1 MKTFPASQ
9 LIINADGSA
18 FHLHLKPEF
27 LADKV
32 ILVGDQDRVNIVA
45 SFFDEGSIECDVQSR
60 EFHTITGKFH
70 GKRISCISTGIGTDN
85 CDIVM
90 NEIDALANIDFA
102 TRTEKA
108 EKRSL
113 DIVRIGTCGGMQE
126 DIPLGTF
133 LVSQKSIGF
142 DGVLAFYHDRDKIS
156 DLGFEKAFVDFVG
169 YPKKAAVPYVVAAN
183 PELVDRIAKDDMM
196 RGCTIASN
204 GFYGPQGRVLR
215 VDLAVSDINEKI
227 TDFRYEGQ
235 RITNYEMEGSCI
247 AGLALHMGHRAMTV
261 CCVIAQR
268 KIEAANTDYK
278 PRIKELIKT
287 VLDKIFSSHPSIMG
301 VDDRSVDRVKN
312 TAFLL
317 SSEKESN
324 PDFMFFISESKVPII
339 SINNCFAVSTSAIS
353 IISSHLSIND

>member
-18 FHLHLKPEF
+18 FHLHLQPQF
-27 LADKV
+27 LADKI
-32 ILVGDQDRVNIVA
+32 ILVGDQNRVNMVA

-60 EFHTITGKFH
+60 EFHTITGRYH

-113 DIVRIGTCGGMQE
+113 EIVRVGTCGGMQE

-133 LVSQKSIGF
+133 LVSEKSIGF
-142 DGVLAFYHDRDKIS
+142 DGVLAFYEGRDKVC
-156 DLGFEKAFVDFVG
+156 DLGFENALVDFIH
-169 YPKKAAVPYVVAAN
+169 YPAKAARPYVVAAN
-183 PELVDRIAKDDMM
+183 KDLVNRIAGDDML
-196 RGCTIASN
+196 RGCTIADN

-215 VDLAVSDINEKI
+215 VGLAVPDINERI

-268 KIEAANTDYK
+268 KAEAANTDYK
-278 PRIKELIKT
+278 PRIKQLVQT
-287 VLDKIFSSHPSIMG
+287 VLERI
-301 VDDRSVDRVKN
+301 
-312 TAFLL
+312 
-317 SSEKESN
+317 
-324 PDFMFFISESKVPII
+324 
-339 SINNCFAVSTSAIS
+339 
-353 IISSHLSIND
+353 

>member
-18 FHLHLKPEF
+18 FHLHLQPQF
-27 LADKV
+27 LADKI
-32 ILVGDQDRVNIVA
+32 ILVGDQNRVNMVA

-60 EFHTITGKFH
+60 EFHTITGRYH

-113 DIVRIGTCGGMQE
+113 EIVRVGTCGGMQE

-133 LVSQKSIGF
+133 LVSEKSIGF
-142 DGVLAFYHDRDKIS
+142 DGVLAFYEGRDDVC
-156 DLGFEKAFVDFVG
+156 DLGFENALVDFIH
-169 YPKKAAVPYVVAAN
+169 YPAKAARPYVVAAN
-183 PELVDRIAKDDMM
+183 KDLVNRIAGNDMM
-196 RGCTIASN
+196 RGCTIAAN

-215 VDLAVSDINEKI
+215 VGLAVPDINERI
-227 TDFRYEGQ
+227 SDFRYEGQ

-268 KIEAANTDYK
+268 KAEAANTDYK
-278 PRIKELIKT
+278 PRIKQLVQT
-287 VLDKIFSSHPSIMG
+287 VLERI
-301 VDDRSVDRVKN
+301 
-312 TAFLL
+312 
-317 SSEKESN
+317 
-324 PDFMFFISESKVPII
+324 
-339 SINNCFAVSTSAIS
+339 
-353 IISSHLSIND
+353 

>member
-18 FHLHLKPEF
+18 FHLHLQPQF
-27 LADKV
+27 LADKI
-32 ILVGDQDRVNIVA
+32 ILVGDQNRVNMVA

-60 EFHTITGKFH
+60 EFHTITGRYH

-102 TRTEKA
+102 TRTEKS

-113 DIVRIGTCGGMQE
+113 EIVRVGTCGGMQE

-133 LVSQKSIGF
+133 LVSEKSIGF
-142 DGVLAFYHDRDKIS
+142 DGVLAFYEGRDEVC
-156 DLGFEKAFVDFVG
+156 DLGFENALVDFIH
-169 YPKKAAVPYVVAAN
+169 YPAKAARPYVVAAN
-183 PELVDRIAKDDMM
+183 KDLVNRIAGNDMM
-196 RGCTIASN
+196 RGCTIAAN

-215 VDLAVSDINEKI
+215 VGLAVPDINERI
-227 TDFRYEGQ
+227 SDFRYEGQ

-268 KIEAANTDYK
+268 KAEAANTDYK
-278 PRIKELIKT
+278 PRIKQLVQT
-287 VLDKIFSSHPSIMG
+287 VLERI
-301 VDDRSVDRVKN
+301 
-312 TAFLL
+312 
-317 SSEKESN
+317 
-324 PDFMFFISESKVPII
+324 
-339 SINNCFAVSTSAIS
+339 
-353 IISSHLSIND
+353 

>member
-18 FHLHLKPEF
+18 FHLHLQPQF
-27 LADKV
+27 LADKI
-32 ILVGDQDRVNIVA
+32 ILVGDQNRVNMVA

-60 EFHTITGKFH
+60 EFHTITGRYH

-113 DIVRIGTCGGMQE
+113 EIVRVGTCGGMQE

-133 LVSQKSIGF
+133 LVSEKSIGF
-142 DGVLAFYHDRDKIS
+142 DGVLAFYEGRDEVC
-156 DLGFEKAFVDFVG
+156 DLGFENALVDFIH
-169 YPKKAAVPYVVAAN
+169 YPAKAARPYVVAAN
-183 PELVDRIAKDDMM
+183 KDLVNRIAGDDMM
-196 RGCTIASN
+196 RGCTIAAN

-215 VDLAVSDINEKI
+215 VGLAVPDINERI
-227 TDFRYEGQ
+227 SDFRYEGQ

-268 KIEAANTDYK
+268 KAEAANTDYK
-278 PRIKELIKT
+278 PRIKQL
-287 VLDKIFSSHPSIMG
+287 V
-301 VDDRSVDRVKN
+301 
-312 TAFLL
+312 
-317 SSEKESN
+317 
-324 PDFMFFISESKVPII
+324 
-339 SINNCFAVSTSAIS
+339 
-353 IISSHLSIND
+353 

>member
-18 FHLHLKPEF
+18 FHLHLQPQF
-27 LADKV
+27 LADKI
-32 ILVGDQDRVNIVA
+32 ILVGDQNRVNMVA

-60 EFHTITGKFH
+60 EFHTITGRYH

-113 DIVRIGTCGGMQE
+113 EIVRVGTCGGMQE

-133 LVSQKSIGF
+133 LVSEKSIGF
-142 DGVLAFYHDRDKIS
+142 DGVLAFYEGRDEVC
-156 DLGFEKAFVDFVG
+156 DLGFENALVDFIH
-169 YPKKAAVPYVVAAN
+169 YPAKAARPYVVAAN
-183 PELVDRIAKDDMM
+183 KDLVNRIAGNDMM
-196 RGCTIASN
+196 RGCTIAAN

-215 VDLAVSDINEKI
+215 VGLAVPDINERI
-227 TDFRYEGQ
+227 TNFRYDGQ

-268 KIEAANTDYK
+268 KAEAANTDYK
-278 PRIKELIKT
+278 PRIKQLVQT
-287 VLDKIFSSHPSIMG
+287 VLERI
-301 VDDRSVDRVKN
+301 
-312 TAFLL
+312 
-317 SSEKESN
+317 
-324 PDFMFFISESKVPII
+324 
-339 SINNCFAVSTSAIS
+339 
-353 IISSHLSIND
+353 

>member
-18 FHLHLKPEF
+18 FHLHLQPQF
-27 LADKV
+27 LADKI
-32 ILVGDQDRVNIVA
+32 ILVGDQNRVNMVA

-60 EFHTITGKFH
+60 EFHTITGRYK

-113 DIVRIGTCGGMQE
+113 EIVRVGTCGGMQE

-133 LVSQKSIGF
+133 LVSEKSIGF
-142 DGVLAFYHDRDKIS
+142 DGVLAFYEGRDEVC
-156 DLGFEKAFVDFVG
+156 DLGFENALVDFIH
-169 YPKKAAVPYVVAAN
+169 YPAKAARPYVVAAN
-183 PELVDRIAKDDMM
+183 KELVNRIAGDDMM
-196 RGCTIASN
+196 RGCTIAAN

-215 VDLAVSDINEKI
+215 VGLAVPDINERI

-268 KIEAANTDYK
+268 KVEAANTDYK
-278 PRIKELIKT
+278 PRIKQLVQT
-287 VLDKIFSSHPSIMG
+287 VLERI
-301 VDDRSVDRVKN
+301 
-312 TAFLL
+312 
-317 SSEKESN
+317 
-324 PDFMFFISESKVPII
+324 
-339 SINNCFAVSTSAIS
+339 
-353 IISSHLSIND
+353 

>member
-1 MKTFPASQ
+1 MSKIFPASQ

-18 FHLHLKPEF
+18 FHLHLRPEF
-27 LADKV
+27 LADKI
-32 ILVGDQDRVNIVA
+32 ILVGDQDRVNMVA

-60 EFHTITGKFH
+60 EFHTITGKYK

-90 NEIDALANIDFA
+90 NEIDTLANVDYA
-102 TRTEKA
+102 TREEKA
-108 EKRSL
+108 VKRSL
-113 DIVRIGTCGGMQE
+113 EIVRVGTCGGMQE

-142 DGVLAFYHDRDKIS
+142 DGVLAFYDGRDRVA
-156 DLGFEKAFVDFVG
+156 DLGFEQALVDFIH
-169 YPKKAAVPYVVAAN
+169 YPAKAARPYVVAAN
-183 PELVDRIAKDDMM
+183 EELVNRIAGSDMM
-196 RGCTIASN
+196 RGCTIAAN

-215 VDLAVSDINEKI
+215 CPIAVPDINERI

-247 AGLALHMGHRAMTV
+247 AGLSLLMGHKAMTV

-278 PRIKELIKT
+278 PRIKQLVQT
-287 VLDKIFSSHPSIMG
+287 VLERI
-301 VDDRSVDRVKN
+301 
-312 TAFLL
+312 
-317 SSEKESN
+317 
-324 PDFMFFISESKVPII
+324 
-339 SINNCFAVSTSAIS
+339 
-353 IISSHLSIND
+353 

>member
-18 FHLHLKPEF
+18 FHLHLQPQF
-27 LADKV
+27 LADKI
-32 ILVGDQDRVNIVA
+32 ILVGDQNRVDMVA

-60 EFHTITGKFH
+60 EFHTITGRYQ

-102 TRTEKA
+102 TRTEKT

-113 DIVRIGTCGGMQE
+113 EIVRVGTCGGMQE

-133 LVSQKSIGF
+133 LVSEKSIGF
-142 DGVLAFYHDRDKIS
+142 DGVLAFYEGRDEVC
-156 DLGFEKAFVDFVG
+156 DLGFENALVDFIH
-169 YPKKAAVPYVVAAN
+169 YPSKAARPYVVAAN
-183 PELVDRIAKDDMM
+183 KDLVNRIAGNDMM
-196 RGCTIASN
+196 RGCTIAAN

-215 VDLAVSDINEKI
+215 VGLAVPDINERI
-227 TDFRYEGQ
+227 SDFRYEGQ

-268 KIEAANTDYK
+268 KAEAANTDYK
-278 PRIKELIKT
+278 PRIKQLIQT
-287 VLDKIFSSHPSIMG
+287 VLERI
-301 VDDRSVDRVKN
+301 
-312 TAFLL
+312 
-317 SSEKESN
+317 
-324 PDFMFFISESKVPII
+324 
-339 SINNCFAVSTSAIS
+339 
-353 IISSHLSIND
+353 

>member
-9 LIINADGSA
+9 LIINGDGSA
-18 FHLHLKPEF
+18 FHLHLQPQY
-27 LADKV
+27 LADKI

-60 EFHTITGKFH
+60 EFHTITGRYK

-102 TRTEKA
+102 TRTEKE

-113 DIVRIGTCGGMQE
+113 EIVRIGTCGGMQE

-133 LVSQKSIGF
+133 LVSEKSIGF
-142 DGVLAFYHDRDKIS
+142 DGVLAFYERRDEVC
-156 DLGFEKAFVDFVG
+156 DLGFEDALAEYIH
-169 YPKKAAVPYVVAAN
+169 YPAKAARPYVVAAN
-183 PELVDRIAKDDMM
+183 KELVNRIAGTDMM
-196 RGCTIASN
+196 RGCTIAAN

-215 VDLAVSDINEKI
+215 VPIAVPDINERI
-227 TDFRYEGQ
+227 SAFRYEGQ

-247 AGLALHMGHRAMTV
+247 AGLALHMGHKAMTV

-268 KIEAANTDYK
+268 KAEATNTDYK
-278 PRIKELIKT
+278 PRIKELIQT
-287 VLDKIFSSHPSIMG
+287 ILE
-301 VDDRSVDRVKN
+301 R
-312 TAFLL
+312 L
-317 SSEKESN
+317 
-324 PDFMFFISESKVPII
+324 
-339 SINNCFAVSTSAIS
+339 
-353 IISSHLSIND
+353 

>member
-18 FHLHLKPEF
+18 FHLHLQPQF
-27 LADKV
+27 LADKI
-32 ILVGDQDRVNIVA
+32 ILVGDQNRVDMVA
-45 SFFDEGSIECDVQSR
+45 SFFDEGSIECNVQSR
-60 EFHTITGKFH
+60 EFHTITGRYH

-113 DIVRIGTCGGMQE
+113 EIVRVGTCGGMQE

-133 LVSQKSIGF
+133 LVSEKSIGF
-142 DGVLAFYHDRDKIS
+142 DGVLAFYEGRDEVC
-156 DLGFEKAFVDFVG
+156 DLGFENALVDFIH
-169 YPKKAAVPYVVAAN
+169 YPAKAARPYVVAAN
-183 PELVDRIAKDDMM
+183 KDLVNRIAGNDMM
-196 RGCTIASN
+196 RGCTIAAN

-215 VDLAVSDINEKI
+215 VGLAVPDINERI
-227 TDFRYEGQ
+227 SDFRYEGQ

-268 KIEAANTDYK
+268 KAEAANTDYK
-278 PRIKELIKT
+278 PRIKQLIQT
-287 VLDKIFSSHPSIMG
+287 VLERI
-301 VDDRSVDRVKN
+301 
-312 TAFLL
+312 
-317 SSEKESN
+317 
-324 PDFMFFISESKVPII
+324 
-339 SINNCFAVSTSAIS
+339 
-353 IISSHLSIND
+353 